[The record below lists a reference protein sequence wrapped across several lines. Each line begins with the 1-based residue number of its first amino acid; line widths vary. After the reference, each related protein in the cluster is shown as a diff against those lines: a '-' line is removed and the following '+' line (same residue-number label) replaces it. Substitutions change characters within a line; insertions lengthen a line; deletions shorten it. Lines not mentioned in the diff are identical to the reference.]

1 MPSTAPETSHNHAD
15 RRIACDV
22 VIVGARAAGSA
33 LAINLARQ
41 GKKVV
46 AIDKATFP
54 SHTMSTHV
62 IYPNT
67 LARLEDL
74 GVLDEV
80 MANGPPP
87 LYTAWHHEGRMFV
100 APHAPQ
106 RGRDWGLCVRRVTLD
121 AILVRQAEAAGATV
135 LQGHRATAFLGRG
148 REDDPLH
155 GVIATDAEGT
165 TTRIQADV
173 VIGAD
178 GANSAL
184 ARHLGLTKQKVMPTE
199 TMLYYAYWT
208 GVDTRNTQDFFFECP
223 WICAHFPAD
232 NGHHVITMN
241 GPAAERAGIKDLEAF
256 YLEKINSIPALAA
269 RLKNAEKVSRVTGTA
284 RLDGFYRQHTGP
296 GWALAGDA
304 AHFKHPASAQG
315 ICDALHAAEV
325 LAEGIADGSWRTS
338 YPAWRAGE
346 SPELYAFCKHLRE
359 APSDAGMRLV
369 MDAFIQDAEL
379 ARKMVDVW
387 ARNARPWTDVI
398 PHVPGM
404 EKITGTSVESV
415 LAEFDDAPA
424 PAEAGQGAEPQLAVG

>member
-1 MPSTAPETSHNHAD
+1 MPFTAPKPSQKSAD
-15 RRIACDV
+15 RLIACDV
-22 VIVGARAAGSA
+22 AIVGARAAGSA

-67 LARLEDL
+67 LARLDDL

-80 MANGPPP
+80 RANGPPP

-135 LQGHRATAFLGRG
+135 LQGHRATTFLGSG
-148 REDDPLH
+148 NEDDPLH
-155 GVIATDAEGT
+155 GLVATDADGT
-165 TTRIQADV
+165 TTLIEANV
-173 VIGAD
+173 VVGAD
-178 GANSAL
+178 GTNSAL

-241 GPAAERAGIKDLEAF
+241 GPASERAGIKDLEAF
-256 YLEKINSIPALAA
+256 YLEKIQSIPALAA

-315 ICDALHAAEV
+315 ICDALHGAEI
-325 LAEGIADGSWRTS
+325 LAEGLADGTWQKS
-338 YPAWRAGE
+338 YPAWRERE

-359 APSDAGMRLV
+359 APSDAAMRLV
-369 MDAFIQDAEL
+369 MDAFINDADL

-387 ARNARPWTDVI
+387 ARNSRPWTDVI

-404 EKITGTSVESV
+404 EKVTGTSVQSV
-415 LAEFDDAPA
+415 LAEFDDTPDHVPSAP
-424 PAEAGQGAEPQLAVG
+424 AEPQLAFG